1 MTGEALLIIGQERSI
16 GMTSRSV
23 SRRFAGI
30 GLGLFALAM
39 TSAAQT
45 SSSQKVQMG
54 PGDERPDK
62 VEIGVFGGGRF
73 FQQVDKGLGTKH
85 NNGGVIGYRFN
96 VNFWKYVGIE
106 HTFGYGTSN
115 LTFLTPYQA
124 GRANYGFGNRLYAW
138 SLGPVVHWTERG
150 SKVRPY
156 LTAAVAAHS
165 YRPTDTAKAEARIN
179 GVPGALGLRGKT
191 EVGLQY
197 GGGVKFHMTDRFG
210 MVFDVR
216 GLLNR
221 NPTYGLSDSPSAGVY
236 IPRNDK
242 LNAVQTTV
250 GLTWYLGQKAEPMPV
265 KEEVKPQAL
274 GALNGGAITGGT
286 GTLCQGRAITVRS
299 DASDPAGRRL
309 TYRWKVNGQPM
320 GSNSPELTFTPD
332 RAGNYTIELDVEAEN
347 TAGMPLRTAKAK
359 TLSLNVQEY
368 RAPTISGCQ
377 AVPPSL
383 MYGQTA
389 NLSAQVTGSACST
402 TSLAWTASE
411 GTITNPTSAK
421 ASFDSKSVRF
431 EQGGKIQSK
440 TVTINGRVTDD
451 RGMSANCS
459 VSVKVDY
466 VPEAIRFSDV
476 IFSKGSSRVNNCGKR
491 ILLEELAP
499 KASDPDYEIYLIGH
513 YDSDEAPKGKAKGLD
528 QARIENV
535 VAVLTGGTGTC
546 AKVDMS
552 RVKVDWTG
560 TTQTSDFQ
568 PGLCGTST
576 RAAASERRGSMVST
590 TDQNRRVEVWLV
602 PKGTKIPAAFSGA
615 KTLDPKVMKKLG
627 CPK

>member
-1 MTGEALLIIGQERSI
+1 M
-16 GMTSRSV
+16 
-23 SRRFAGI
+23 
-30 GLGLFALAM
+30 
-39 TSAAQT
+39 
-45 SSSQKVQMG
+45 
-54 PGDERPDK
+54 
-62 VEIGVFGGGRF
+62 
-73 FQQVDKGLGTKH
+73 
-85 NNGGVIGYRFN
+85 
-96 VNFWKYVGIE
+96 
-106 HTFGYGTSN
+106 
-115 LTFLTPYQA
+115 
-124 GRANYGFGNRLYAW
+124 
-138 SLGPVVHWTERG
+138 
-150 SKVRPY
+150 
-156 LTAAVAAHS
+156 
-165 YRPTDTAKAEARIN
+165 
-179 GVPGALGLRGKT
+179 PGALGLRGKT

-221 NPTYGLSDSPSAGVY
+221 NPTYGLSDSPAAGVY

-242 LNAVQTTV
+242 LNGVQTTV
-250 GLTWYLGQKAEPMPV
+250 GLTWYLGQKGEPVPV
-265 KEEVKPQAL
+265 KEEVKPQPL
-274 GALNGGAITGGT
+274 GDLNGGAISGGT
-286 GTLCQGRAITVRS
+286 GTLCQGRPITVRS
-299 DASDPAGRRL
+299 DASDPSGRRL

-332 RAGNYTIELDVEAEN
+332 RAGSYSVELDVEAEN

-368 RAPTISGCQ
+368 RAPTISGVQ

-389 NLSAQVTGSACST
+389 NLSAVVTGSACST

-411 GTITNPTSAK
+411 GTISNPTSAN
-421 ASFDSKSVRF
+421 ALFDSKSVRF

-440 TVTINGRVTDD
+440 TVTITARVTDD
-451 RGMSANCS
+451 RGMSANAS
-459 VSVKVDY
+459 VAVKVDY
-466 VPEAIRFSDV
+466 VPQAIRFSDV
-476 IFSKGSSRVNNCGKR
+476 IFSKGSARVNNCGKR

-513 YDSDEAPKGKAKGLD
+513 YDTDEAPKGKARKSLD
-528 QARIENV
+528 QERVENV

-546 AKVDMS
+546 ANVDMS

-576 RAAASERRGSMVST
+576 RSAANERRGSMVST

-602 PKGTKIPAAFSGA
+602 PKGTKLPAAFSSA
-615 KTLDPKVMKKLG
+615 KTLDPKTMKRLG